1 MKLEAAKIIAIDI
14 WGKMKDLCEPKHC
27 KIAGSIRRE
36 KADVKD
42 IEIVALP
49 KMIDTCDMFGEVTG
63 KIRTKEW
70 VELVYSLGTAVKG
83 NPNGRY
89 TQIKLREHDEFILD
103 LFMPVAEDYWRQLV
117 IRTGSAEW
125 VKQYIAGGWSRQ
137 GWCGTK
143 DDGLMMKSQCKG
155 ITQPNG
161 HVLWFPNVSEGTKM
175 RPPIWRSEKE
185 VFDWLKIP
193 FVEPKNRNI

>member
-1 MKLEAAKIIAIDI
+1 MKLGEAKAIGVDI
-14 WGKMKDLCEPKHC
+14 WNKMKDLCEPGQC

-36 KADVKD
+36 KPEVKD

-49 KMIDTCDMFGEVTG
+49 KVVEIKDLFEKVTG
-63 KIRTKEW
+63 HQRSKDWT
-70 VELVYSLGTAVKG
+70 ELVYSLGTAVKG
-83 NPNGRY
+83 NPHGRY
-89 TQIKLREHDEFILD
+89 TQIKLREHHDFILD
-103 LFMPVAEDYWRQLV
+103 LFMPLADDYYRQLV

-125 VKQYIAGGWSRQ
+125 IKTFVAGGWVRA

-161 HVLWFPNVSEGTKM
+161 HVIWFPNVSASQRM
-175 RPPIWRSEKE
+175 RPPVWKSEKE
-185 VFDWLKIP
+185 FFEWIKLP
-193 FVEPKNRNI
+193 YVEPKNRNI

>member
-1 MKLEAAKIIAIDI
+1 VKLEEAKKIALDI
-14 WGKMKDLCEPKHC
+14 WEKMKDLCEPKHC

-36 KADVKD
+36 RPDVKD
-42 IEIVALP
+42 IEVVALP
-49 KMIDTCDMFGEVTG
+49 KMIETCDMFGEVTG

-83 NPNGRY
+83 TPNGKY
-89 TQIKLREHDEFILD
+89 TQIKLRDHDINLD
-103 LFMPVAEDYWRQLV
+103 LFMPDTDDYWRILT

-143 DDGLMMKSQCKG
+143 DGGLIMKSQCKG

-175 RPPIWRSEKE
+175 RPPIFNSEKDFFE
-185 VFDWLKIP
+185 WLKLP
-193 FVEPKNRNI
+193 YVHPKDRNI